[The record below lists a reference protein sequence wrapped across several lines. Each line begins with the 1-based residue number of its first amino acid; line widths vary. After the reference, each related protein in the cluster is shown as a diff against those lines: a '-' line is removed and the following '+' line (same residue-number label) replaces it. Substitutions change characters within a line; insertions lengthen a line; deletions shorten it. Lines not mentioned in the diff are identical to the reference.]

1 MNRIYNLVTILVVL
15 SVLLSCTKQ
24 REESQKIIEIKNYLT
39 NDLDVNDIESRK
51 LYLFIPDD
59 TCSSCRMGLINFY
72 NDLTVKAK
80 NHIAYVFVSYS
91 TKKTEFLMENIN
103 DKNSII
109 VDVKGMAYKKHLI
122 SPSMPT
128 LLITNKESSK
138 TITFQSG
145 EYIEIVEEM
154 KHFLNEN

>member
-1 MNRIYNLVTILVVL
+1 L
-15 SVLLSCTKQ
+15 K
-24 REESQKIIEIKNYLT
+24 
-39 NDLDVNDIESRK
+39 
-51 LYLFIPDD
+51 
-59 TCSSCRMGLINFY
+59 
-72 NDLTVKAK
+72 
-80 NHIAYVFVSYS
+80 
-91 TKKTEFLMENIN
+91 ENIN

-109 VDVKGMAYKKHLI
+109 VDVNGIAYKKHLI

-154 KHFLNEN
+154 KHFLNDN